1 MITGELLGKCPGGWL
16 LPDGRWQEKQE
27 GDKCWALPTS
37 PTPWWQCSVLML
49 WDFCAAMQLRT
60 KHSVVFIIHCICVL
74 SIVQCTFVYGG
85 PKMAT
90 FPAYCR
96 ASSLVKC
103 ERGESHCTEHC
114 ITLYHIVSLH
124 SGLYHAETNIL
135 LNAGSW
141 GSFWGRFMICA
152 LPRIHIS
159 LSGPKFYI

>member
-1 MITGELLGKCPGGWL
+1 MLGITN
-16 LPDGRWQEKQE
+16 LP
-27 GDKCWALPTS
+27 
-37 PTPWWQCSVLML
+37 QCSVLML

-103 ERGESHCTEHC
+103 ERSESHCTEHC
-114 ITLYHIVSLH
+114 ITLYHCTAHCITLRPIFCSMQAAGGH
-124 SGLYHAETNIL
+124 SGV
-135 LNAGSW
+135 
-141 GSFWGRFMICA
+141 A
-152 LPRIHIS
+152 L
-159 LSGPKFYI
+159 

>member
-1 MITGELLGKCPGGWL
+1 MITGELLSKCPGGWL

-49 WDFCAAMQLRT
+49 WDFCASMQLRT
-60 KHSVVFIIHCICVL
+60 KHSVVFVIHCVCVL
-74 SIVQCTFVYGG
+74 LMVLVQCTFVYGG

-114 ITLYHIVSLH
+114 ITLYHCTEHCITLRPIFCSMQAAGGH
-124 SGLYHAETNIL
+124 SGV
-135 LNAGSW
+135 
-141 GSFWGRFMICA
+141 A
-152 LPRIHIS
+152 L
-159 LSGPKFYI
+159 